1 MCKNCAF
8 YVKTRSCCH
17 FAILLPYRNL
27 LCINNFCKMAAIA
40 AKNKNLGSIG
50 FGTKLPIVWPR
61 WGQTV
66 YSCLKQSVKIC
77 VICGQKNQ
85 EFLPRS
91 VQSIALYHKDHSSV
105 RYEAMLYRG
114 IELCFRT
121 SKALLCKRQSIELR
135 PQKHCS
141 KGCEAMFMKRQNKAP
156 YAMKQCCLIERTV
169 LLKRRQ

>member
-1 MCKNCAF
+1 M
-8 YVKTRSCCH
+8 S
-17 FAILLPYRNL
+17 LPL
-27 LCINNFCKMAAIA
+27 
-40 AKNKNLGSIG
+40 
-50 FGTKLPIVWPR
+50 
-61 WGQTV
+61 
-66 YSCLKQSVKIC
+66 KIC
-77 VICGQKNQ
+77 VICGQKSK

-91 VQSIALYHKDHSSV
+91 GQRITFYHKDHSSV

-156 YAMKQCCLIERTV
+156 WAMKQCCLIERTV
-169 LLKRRQ
+169 LLNRNSRGLLSTDYFFDVVEFVQGFDRRQVVNVEAQDFVAYLHEHGVVELEE